1 MVIEDDVKDPSIYC
15 GVRRKAVD
23 TDNTRSNCIELYATS
38 DEKSLLTQAAAIEH
52 LDLTTLVMRIAV
64 PIARDI
70 VDQAKH
76 IRLSERD
83 LLLVLELLEN
93 PPQPNDKLIRAAKAL
108 ADNQKKLDELQ

>member
-1 MVIEDDVKDPSIYC
+1 MVE
-15 GVRRKAVD
+15 
-23 TDNTRSNCIELYATS
+23 TNNMQSNCIELYATS

-70 VDQAKH
+70 VKQAEEH

-83 LLLVLELLEN
+83 SLLVLELLEN